1 MFSTI
6 ALRSVVLSKRRHE
19 VLTPLAV
26 LLLGTEPLP
35 GLTIWW
41 RGVSWT
47 REYSLTSVLASRW
60 CCSPWRMGRRR
71 SPSPSAIVSGSG
83 WPAVSGSNG
92 MQMMQ
97 SRVQQVRITWCRKK
111 PFWLWSSISGAVSIP
126 KPALARTRPTPPPLL
141 RQNPE
146 TAVRTSG
153 NDQVNTTLII
163 AVCKIKL
170 VSIKTWMYPQ

>member
-1 MFSTI
+1 MNETRSLQSKPI
-6 ALRSVVLSKRRHE
+6 APTVLRLAVLRKCCHE

-35 GLTIWW
+35 GFTTWW

-47 REYSLTSVLASRW
+47 REYSLTSVLARRW
-60 CCSPWRMGRRR
+60 CCSPGRMGRRS

-97 SRVQQVRITWCRKK
+97 SSVQQVRITWCRKK
-111 PFWLWSSISGAVSIP
+111 PFWLWSSMRGAVNMP
-126 KPALARTRPTPPPLL
+126 NPALARTRPTPPPLL
-141 RQNPE
+141 RQ
-146 TAVRTSG
+146 TKRQWSKHAFITG
-153 NDQVNTTLII
+153 NDFY
-163 AVCKIKL
+163 C
-170 VSIKTWMYPQ
+170 